1 MLRFWHLWSA
11 TFMSLGFV
19 KGNDWVAVG
28 RGHTCE
34 TGAGTAR
41 YVNIGT
47 RSSDECRSSCLTY
60 DWCGAI
66 YTKDGQ
72 SKSGN
77 DCGLVCGTGLACD
90 FAPPEG
96 RYWQGGS
103 GQCSSAIDR
112 ASGDGQYTCL
122 VRKDWEASEFSSA
135 CDVTTVGAVDITI
148 QWAVPVQP
156 YAPRTVSGA
165 VSYPSC

>member
-1 MLRFWHLWSA
+1 MAMLRFWHLWSA
-11 TFMSLGFV
+11 TLPWFV

-47 RSSDECRSSCLTY
+47 RSSDECRCSCLTT

-72 SKSGN
+72 SKSMN

-96 RYWQGGS
+96 RQWQGGS

-122 VRKDWEASEFSSA
+122 VRKDWEASGVELSGMEDPVEEDSGKEDFGGEDSGKES
-135 CDVTTVGAVDITI
+135 GHLDIKKI
-148 QWAVPVQP
+148 QM
-156 YAPRTVSGA
+156 
-165 VSYPSC
+165 